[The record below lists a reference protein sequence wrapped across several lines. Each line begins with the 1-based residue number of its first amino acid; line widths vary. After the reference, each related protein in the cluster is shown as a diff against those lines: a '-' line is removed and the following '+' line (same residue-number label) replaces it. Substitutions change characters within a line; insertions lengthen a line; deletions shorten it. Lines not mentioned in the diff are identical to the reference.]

1 MKSSQF
7 NIFFKDKETNRFV
20 VFNSKSTALAVISE
34 KEMEL
39 YKKLL
44 LSNFVCDSQEEK
56 DFLQELKK
64 GQFVFDDNE
73 NEIEVLKYLQKSAQF
88 SQNSLSLTIAP
99 TMACNF
105 GCVYCYQGEHNEV
118 KKMSKDVQ
126 ESIVKF
132 VKSKIRKINSL
143 SITWYGGEPLLA
155 VDVIENLTNEFLK
168 LCKENNVSYYASIIT
183 NGYFF
188 TKDVAQK
195 LRDFNISTVQI
206 TIDGPKE
213 YHDSKRP
220 LKNGGGT
227 FDTIIENLIATKGI
241 FPNKISLR
249 INTDQYNQNKVKDV
263 IEILKQHH
271 LENDVYP
278 YLGHVDTTNDFYA
291 TEKCLTPEEFLNIKE
306 QFQKK
311 VDKITSCKEFSINY
325 PRVKLNSCIADS
337 VSGYVIDPDGKLTK
351 CWCDIG
357 HDEYCVGNI
366 INNEVRFNRLIEYF
380 NYDIFRDPKCQTCSI
395 IPICLGGCPRRRID
409 KMYDICE
416 TTQKMVY
423 QNIILMS
430 QIKDPTLK
438 SLVYCNLNSNIGN

>member
-1 MKSSQF
+1 MKQSQF
-7 NIFFKDKETNRFV
+7 NLFFEDKGTSRFV
-20 VFNSKSTALAVISE
+20 IFNAKSTALAVISE

-39 YKKLL
+39 YKKLFS
-44 LSNFVCDSQEEK
+44 SNFEYTNQEEK

-88 SQNSLSLTIAP
+88 SKNSLSLTIAP

-118 KKMSKDVQ
+118 KKMDKDVQ

-132 VKSKIRKINSL
+132 VESKIHKIDNL

-155 VDVIENLTNEFLK
+155 IDVIENLTNTFLQ
-168 LCKENNVSYYASIIT
+168 LCKDNKVSYYASIIT

-188 TKDVAQK
+188 NRKNAQK
-195 LRDFNISTVQI
+195 LTDLKISSIQI
-206 TIDGPKE
+206 TIDGSKE

-220 LKNGGGT
+220 LKDGSGT
-227 FDTIIENLIATKGI
+227 FDTIIKNLIDTKGI

-249 INTDQYNQNKVKDV
+249 VNTDQYNQNSVNEI
-263 IEILKQHH
+263 IEILKNNK
-271 LENDVYP
+271 LEKYITP
-278 YLGHVDTTNDFYA
+278 YLGHVDATNNFYE
-291 TEKCLTPEEFLNIKE
+291 TEKCLTPEEFLDIKE
-306 QFQKK
+306 HFQKE
-311 VDKITSCKEFSINY
+311 VDKINSFENSLINY
-325 PRVKLNSCIADS
+325 PRVKLNTCIADS
-337 VSGYVIDPDGKLTK
+337 ISGYVIDPYGKLTK

-366 INNEVRFNRLIEYF
+366 TNNEVKFNRLIEYF
-380 NYDIFRDPKCQTCSI
+380 NYDVFTDPKCQTCSI

-409 KMYDICE
+409 KMYSICE
-416 TTQKMVY
+416 TTK
-423 QNIILMS
+423 NIICKNITFMAKS
-430 QIKDPTLK
+430 KDPTLK
-438 SLVYCNLNSNIGN
+438 SLVYCNF